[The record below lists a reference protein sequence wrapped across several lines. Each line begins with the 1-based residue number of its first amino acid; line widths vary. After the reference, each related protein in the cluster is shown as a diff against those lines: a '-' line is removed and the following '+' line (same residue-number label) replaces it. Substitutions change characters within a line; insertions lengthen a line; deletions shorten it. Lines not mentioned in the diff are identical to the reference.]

1 VVEQL
6 LRAGAQSEAANK
18 KGGTALVTASS
29 EGHVEVV
36 RLLLAAGAD
45 VNAAYNNGHTSLIAA
60 ASHGHEGVV
69 RLLLN
74 AGADTA
80 ATNKKGMDAA
90 ALATE
95 GGHDAI
101 ARLLQQAAT
110 AETAKAIED
119 AFSQLGPLNLWDEMR
134 RVEEIMGEEAAK
146 EPEVPLDAKGG
157 CTRGSLGCVVD
168 AAIRGDKKTVERLL
182 EAGVDKNI
190 GCSCVHHSMTPLQ
203 AACGNGHGDVVRLL
217 LAAGADVNAAN
228 KDEMDAAALA
238 SEKGHPAIARLLQ
251 QAAGAESSEATRAPS
266 DSPSPSS
273 PSSPSSDPG
282 PDEASALTWSRAK
295 MNIEETVCGSIRA
308 RSAVY
313 PEMKAFISEVAAK
326 FAAAP
331 GGAPAFLSGQ
341 CLENFLALPDA
352 RTPQDGLKP
361 IIVGPLVRAMRE
373 RKALDEAEAAAAASG
388 EAPSPDP
395 SSRADGTPLVH
406 GDLHKGLRK
415 VYDGNEEGW
424 IPMRIPRHTCATCGK
439 LGNFKKCARCQGPR
453 YCSKEC
459 QVDNW
464 KDHKQE
470 CEPRSAPPA

>member
-1 VVEQL
+1 VEQL
-6 LRAGAQSEAANK
+6 LRAGAQIEAANEQ
-18 KGGTALVTASS
+18 GFTALITASS
-29 EGHVEVV
+29 GGHVEVV

-45 VNAAYNNGHTSLIAA
+45 VNAAANNGHTSLIAA

-80 ATNKKGMDAA
+80 ATINKDGRDAA
-90 ALATE
+90 A
-95 GGHDAI
+95 
-101 ARLLQQAAT
+101 AA
-110 AETAKAIED
+110 
-119 AFSQLGPLNLWDEMR
+119 S
-134 RVEEIMGEEAAK
+134 
-146 EPEVPLDAKGG
+146 
-157 CTRGSLGCVVD
+157 
-168 AAIRGDKKTVERLL
+168 
-182 EAGVDKNI
+182 EAGADMV
-190 GCSCVHHSMTPLQ
+190 
-203 AACGNGHGDVVRLL
+203 AALMAASQEGRGDVVRLL